1 MSEIVIDLGDELAC
15 TRPDLAGANTP
26 YGLLTHC
33 LGVMA
38 YWGGHVVAGR
48 DIVRDRSAEFDATGT
63 ADELRA
69 QVDEALD
76 QLHAELAAIHPLAPQ
91 RHEPAQSAQGPDRPL
106 TQAAAMVHL
115 YEEMAQHNSQTQVL
129 RDARFAVPKIQSS
142 EFRQR
147 RAAPSTTFRSTGS
160 AASER

>member
-1 MSEIVIDLGDELAC
+1 MSETVIDLGDELAC

-76 QLHAELAAIHPLAPQ
+76 QLHAELAAIHPLSPTTARARPVGT
-91 RHEPAQSAQGPDRPL
+91 RPGPTPHPSRGHGPSLRRDGL
-106 TQAAAMVHL
+106 TPR
-115 YEEMAQHNSQTQVL
+115 T
-129 RDARFAVPKIQSS
+129 DAGHA
-142 EFRQR
+142 
-147 RAAPSTTFRSTGS
+147 
-160 AASER
+160 